1 MIINKL
7 NPQGFCNGVKRAID
21 IAIKSV
27 NDKNVKKP
35 IYMLGALIHN
45 SHVIKKLEDLGIIII
60 DEKNKTRLELLDL
73 IPNNNGSVLVSA
85 HGASNAVFEKI
96 RAKGLDYI
104 DATCGCVSLIHK
116 KVLEYIKNDYEILY
130 IGTNNHPECE
140 GVLGL
145 SNNIK
150 LITTPSDLDLI
161 NTNKNIYATNQT
173 TLSKYEVDDIYN
185 KIKNKYPNSIID
197 DSICNA
203 TTERQNAI
211 LKADLADLCII
222 VGDKRSANTN
232 KLKDISINRGMK
244 TLLVSDLDELKP
256 LLPNDINSV
265 IVTSGASCPDEI
277 TNEIIKYLETK

>member
-7 NPQGFCNGVKRAID
+7 SPQGFCNGVKRAID

-27 NDKNVKKP
+27 NDSNVKKP

-45 SHVIKKLEDLGIIII
+45 SHVTKKLEDLGIIII

-85 HGASNAVFEKI
+85 HGASLAVFNKIKEKN
-96 RAKGLDYI
+96 LECI

-116 KVLEYIKNDYEILY
+116 RVLEHIKNDDLVLY
-130 IGTNNHPECE
+130 VGTKGHPECE

-145 SNNIK
+145 SDEIK
-150 LITTPSDLDLI
+150 LITSPSDIDNI
-161 NTNKNIYATNQT
+161 NINKRIYATNQT
-173 TLSKYEVDDIYN
+173 TLSKYEVEAIYN
-185 KIKNKYPNSIID
+185 KIRKMYPNSIIE

-203 TTERQNAI
+203 TTERQSAVLNADI
-211 LKADLADLCII
+211 ADLCIV
-222 VGDKRSANTN
+222 VGDTRSANTN
-232 KLKDISINRGMK
+232 KLKDIAASRGMK
-244 TLLVSDLDELKP
+244 ALLVSDLNELKT
-256 LLPNDINSV
+256 LLPININSV

-277 TNEIIKYLETK
+277 TNEIIEYLKTK